1 MTPKISTNMSP
12 WLQQLQRTRPAQKL
26 SAPARTDFCIVGGGI
41 AGISTAYFLL
51 KHTSKHVILLEAERV
66 AHGATGHNAGQ
77 LVSYFEKPFH
87 EIVNEF
93 DLEMAAAGQQAVNS
107 AWDLLDD
114 IRADLDIETPR
125 DIFTGYAGI
134 LDRPT
139 LIDRLRSSELKKR
152 AGIDY
157 GKIYVAKEFA
167 RSLRIPRNLRGLY
180 EFTPHKDILA
190 LLETKDKRYKAA
202 LVSKKGCMNS
212 ARFTEEVAS
221 KLLERYKD
229 RFSLY
234 EESPVETIELRQHQA
249 TLHAGKFNVTASRVI
264 LCTNGFE
271 RIHIV
276 NTHGGSI
283 ETKFHHLVRGSVG
296 YMAAFVEPEQGAPI
310 AISYLPAHGKRE
322 DAYGAEPYVYMTR
335 RRHTYGA
342 AAKRHQSLICIGGPE
357 SLMDDTNG
365 YSKEHPYPTE
375 AESYIRRFLK
385 KTYRNTGRAP
395 KYQYL
400 WHGLMG
406 YTPNGLRCVGVEPCN
421 PSLLYNLGCNGV
433 GILPSV
439 YGGLRIAQI
448 LRGDRLPASIFDP
461 QDQRCMLPLAHEHKP
476 ASPWFLALFGTL
488 AIILILLITLV

>member
-1 MTPKISTNMSP
+1 MKAKSSINMSP
-12 WLQQLQRTRPAQKL
+12 WLQQLQRTRPVQKL
-26 SAPARTDFCIVGGGI
+26 TAPAHTDFCIVGGGI
-41 AGISTAYFLL
+41 AGLSTAYFLL
-51 KHTSKHVILLEAERV
+51 KHTSKNIILLEAERV

-87 EIVNEF
+87 EIVDEF
-93 DLEMAAAGQQAVNS
+93 DLELAAAGQQAVHS

-114 IRADLDIETPR
+114 IRADLDLETPC

-134 LDRPT
+134 LDRAT

-157 GKIYVAKEFA
+157 GKVYIAKEFA
-167 RSLRIPRNLRGLY
+167 RSLRIPRNFRGLH
-180 EFTPHKDILA
+180 EFIPHKDLLE

-202 LVSKKGCMNS
+202 LATKKGCMNS
-212 ARFTEEVAS
+212 ARFTEEVTG
-221 KLLERYKD
+221 KLLERYQD

-234 EESPVETIELRQHQA
+234 EESPVETIELRRRQA
-249 TLHAGKFNVTASRVI
+249 TLYTSACNVITDRVI

-276 NTHGGSI
+276 NTHGGNI

-310 AISYLPAHGKRE
+310 AISYLPAHGKHE
-322 DAYGAEPYVYMTR
+322 DAYGADPYVYMTR
-335 RRHTYGA
+335 RRHTFGT
-342 AAKRHQSLICIGGPE
+342 AAKRRQSLICIGGPE
-357 SLMDDTNG
+357 SLMDDTND
-365 YSKEHPYPTE
+365 YSKEHPYPSE
-375 AESYIRRFLK
+375 AERYIRQFLK

-395 KYQYL
+395 QYQYL

-406 YTPNGLRCVGVEPCN
+406 YTPNGLRCVGAEPCN
-421 PSLLYNLGCNGV
+421 PVLLYNLGCNGV

-448 LRGDRLPASIFDP
+448 LRGDHLPASIFDP
-461 QDQRCMLPLAHEHKP
+461 QDQRCALPLAHEHKP
-476 ASPWFLALFGTL
+476 ASPWFLAVFGVL
-488 AIILILLITLV
+488 AIILILLMTLV